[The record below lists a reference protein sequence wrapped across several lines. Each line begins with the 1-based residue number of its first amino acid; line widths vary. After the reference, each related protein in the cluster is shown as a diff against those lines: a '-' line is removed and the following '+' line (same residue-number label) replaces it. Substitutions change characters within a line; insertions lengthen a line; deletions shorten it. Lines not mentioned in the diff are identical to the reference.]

1 MVRIYHSVFLLE
13 FIVLNTDTRM
23 DIPLPSVPLP
33 SADEEL
39 VTGKADS
46 NECSDDDDASEAASD
61 QGLLLLLVVALVSLT
76 CRQ

>member
-1 MVRIYHSVFLLE
+1 MK

-23 DIPLPSVPLP
+23 DIPLP

-46 NECSDDDDASEAASD
+46 NECSDDDDACEAAND
-61 QGLLLLLVVALVSLT
+61 QGSLLLLVVALVSLT
-76 CRQ
+76 YRQ